1 MRKRRVVVLYGGK
14 ADEHSISCISTA
26 GVLKAMDTE
35 RFEPVPVGITKAG
48 EWVMGGT
55 DPRDFDVADGAM
67 PTVAGPDAD
76 DAVKPVVLDMSRG
89 NNGFYARQKDGT
101 LTSLGYVDAV
111 FPVLHGPYGEDG
123 TVQGLLEMMGV
134 PYVGCGVFASAACM
148 DKAFTKVILS
158 QAGIPVAPG
167 VTVDTRDFAGLGGVG
182 SSQAERDADEA
193 SVSSALSSASASARD
208 ALKSVLPTFL
218 KDSDDST
225 SMQEDQSKSVAPE
238 SSEDTNTSS
247 SVGAGNESKSVPPAF
262 VEGAKAVMKRIKAA
276 KLRYPLFV
284 KPSRS
289 GSSFGVTKLER
300 VGDAD
305 ELAAALFEASH
316 HDWKVLVEQG
326 IDGREIECA
335 VLAPKAE
342 DEPKSALPGEIV
354 LDHRAEGD
362 DQFYDFD
369 SKYTDSDASHVE
381 VPASLP
387 AETLKRAQDVAVRA
401 FKAVDGAGLSR
412 VDTFVTRRG
421 EVMVNEINTMPGFT
435 PISMYPKAWE
445 ASGVSYTELITRLIE
460 GVLR

>member
-1 MRKRRVVVLYGGK
+1 MRKQRVVVLYGGR

-26 GVLKAMDTE
+26 GVLKAMDTK
-35 RFEPVPVGITKAG
+35 RFEPIPIGITKAG

-55 DPRDFDVADGAM
+55 DPRDFNLSEGVMPIVEGTDVNE
-67 PTVAGPDAD
+67 
-76 DAVKPVVLDMSRG
+76 AVKPVVLDMSRG
-89 NNGFYARQKDGT
+89 NNGFYVREKNGT

-148 DKAFTKVILS
+148 DKAFTKIILRE
-158 QAGIPVAPG
+158 AGIPVAPG
-167 VTVDTRDFAGLGGVG
+167 VTFDTRDFDPSDKFKG
-182 SSQAERDADEA
+182 DAH
-193 SVSSALSSASASARD
+193 D
-208 ALKSVLPTFL
+208 AMKSI
-218 KDSDDST
+218 
-225 SMQEDQSKSVAPE
+225 KS
-238 SSEDTNTSS
+238 
-247 SVGAGNESKSVPPAF
+247 
-262 VEGAKAVMKRIKAA
+262 A

-284 KPSRS
+284 KPSRA

-300 VGDAD
+300 EGDVE

-335 VLAPKAE
+335 VLAASAG

-387 AETLKRAQDVAVRA
+387 DETLKRAQEVAVRA

-412 VDTFVTRRG
+412 VDTFVTKRG

-445 ASGVSYTELITRLIE
+445 ATGVGYTQLITRLIE